1 MENNSVYKEA
11 LKFSIVIFL
20 LGLLEF
26 IIFCIFLSF
35 RLDVLVGVVY
45 GCTFTSLNFLYLA
58 YSVKKSINKGES
70 GAKTHMAMSYN
81 SRLLLTAIAIIIAVK
96 IDFIHFWA
104 AIIPLLFN
112 RIAVHIVGF
121 INSHKNKGSEIS

>member
-11 LKFSIVIFL
+11 LKFSIVVFL

-35 RLDVLVGVVY
+35 RLDVLIGVLY
-45 GCTFTSLNFLYLA
+45 GCAFTSLNFLYLA
-58 YSVKKSINKGES
+58 YSVKKSISKGE
-70 GAKTHMAMSYN
+70 GKAKAHMAISYN
-81 SRLLLTAIAIIIAVK
+81 SRLILTAIAIIIAVK

-121 INSHKNKGSEIS
+121 INSRKSKGSEIS